1 MANPGNLF
9 WGPNPKKGKNNSA
22 PAPVQGIKYIYSNLF
37 LLFCM
42 IFSCEP
48 LSGCSGEEGESPPK
62 KSLMDEGWEYMGDIP
77 EGYDPW
83 RSPFPVKGGRGRG
96 RGRGFG
102 RGRGAGPH
110 GTFTAGP
117 MVMPRRPAM
126 NHGMMMMG
134 PDPSCFP
141 EPLPPFT
148 EEDHHVVEKHQSIF
162 PEKEELFIIMEMV
175 HLTEKALKAVSD
187 TLVTALHGGQREMV
201 GVARVGDLAK
211 GLLLA
216 GDRQVELVVMCRE
229 KPTVDLLDTIAGALH
244 PLMSQVSA
252 NTGYSYQATAL
263 HKQAALAVTLEE
275 GAPPHYRV
283 LVTLTSTQHRA
294 PGEQSSSEGEEEL
307 DEDSGDEK
315 AEDEQ
320 TEKIGKEL
328 VKFKEGDEGDK
339 FLTSILK
346 QGAKAKLL
354 SKKKCLKVKPIL

>member
-1 MANPGNLF
+1 
-9 WGPNPKKGKNNSA
+9 
-22 PAPVQGIKYIYSNLF
+22 
-37 LLFCM
+37 
-42 IFSCEP
+42 
-48 LSGCSGEEGESPPK
+48 
-62 KSLMDEGWEYMGDIP
+62 
-77 EGYDPW
+77 
-83 RSPFPVKGGRGRG
+83 
-96 RGRGFG
+96 
-102 RGRGAGPH
+102 
-110 GTFTAGP
+110 
-117 MVMPRRPAM
+117 
-126 NHGMMMMG
+126 
-134 PDPSCFP
+134 
-141 EPLPPFT
+141 
-148 EEDHHVVEKHQSIF
+148 
-162 PEKEELFIIMEMV
+162 
-175 HLTEKALKAVSD
+175 
-187 TLVTALHGGQREMV
+187 
-201 GVARVGDLAK
+201 
-211 GLLLA
+211 
-216 GDRQVELVVMCRE
+216 
-229 KPTVDLLDTIAGALH
+229 
-244 PLMSQVSA
+244 MSQVSA